1 MINMK
6 REELVYLGAMLMRAL
21 KDSRFEFCHIIAE
34 EMYDEVF
41 KDKECNTMITE

>member
-6 REELVYLGAMLMRAL
+6 REDLVYLGAMLMRVL
-21 KDSRFEFCHIIAE
+21 KDSRPEFCHIIAE